1 MSSRRSSVQSLT
13 TSLPH
18 LDLLWAGLQIAQSNR
33 FLNTCNYTL
42 LYLTTTRLCEP
53 FGTILRMSRTRFHAF
68 CSTSSR
74 SPTHHPNVKI
84 KTPLNTHLCTST
96 YAYHPTCRATS
107 PQLNHTSS
115 QVQHA
120 FTNAVTPPDTP
131 SKNSPSFTPTPT
143 VSTPTHIHHA
153 HRNQRKHQ
161 SISTFKTHIL
171 QPAVLLPVAK
181 SRKLQ
186 TTLTYRSCHAAFHTN
201 PTSASHLQYPI
212 GRTCVVLP
220 PGCRCRSV
228 DAGYGGK

>member
-84 KTPLNTHLCTST
+84 KTPLNTHLRTST
-96 YAYHPTCRATS
+96 YTYHPTCRATS

-115 QVQHA
+115 QVQYA
-120 FTNAVTPPDTP
+120 FTNVVTSPDTP
-131 SKNSPSFTPTPT
+131 SKTRPHSRRLPQSVPQLTSTMPTVTNANTNPLVHSRPTFYNPPSFYRSQSREVANYTH
-143 VSTPTHIHHA
+143 VSLMPC
-153 HRNQRKHQ
+153 RLPHQ
-161 SISTFKTHIL
+161 PNICIT
-171 QPAVLLPVAK
+171 PAV
-181 SRKLQ
+181 S
-186 TTLTYRSCHAAFHTN
+186 YW
-201 PTSASHLQYPI
+201 
-212 GRTCVVLP
+212 
-220 PGCRCRSV
+220 
-228 DAGYGGK
+228 